1 MEPTKLPTEN
11 LKSWFSERVNN
22 TFIFFDTETTGLY
35 RKDNNQ
41 LTQIG
46 AIATKFDIDNFVFN
60 EVSRFNINIKLNN
73 DILKHMEGEPEAPD
87 KTDVEAYN
95 KWMFS
100 TKKGILVYNH
110 YNLVNSPEYEDERI
124 ALEKFDNYLKKHD
137 NVILIAHNAPF
148 DLSWIQFHEIF
159 QESTY
164 ESIDSKEFF
173 SKIFFPSLKKMAE
186 KIEEYRIKY
195 DRFETVRNAKS
206 ASLKN
211 VATGFSNDINKL
223 KEKLEN
229 AHDAIVD
236 CEITKE
242 VMEYGLQMLFGE
254 LPV

>member
-1 MEPTKLPTEN
+1 MTPTKLPSEN
-11 LKSWFSERVNN
+11 LKSWFVDRVNN
-22 TFIFFDTETTGLY
+22 TFVFFDTETTGLF
-35 RKDNNQ
+35 RKENNQ

-46 AIATKFDIDNFVFN
+46 AIATKFDTDKFVFN
-60 EVSRFNINIKLNN
+60 EISRFNINIKLN
-73 DILKHMEGEPEAPD
+73 DSILKHMEGEPDAPP
-87 KTDVEAYN
+87 KTDTDAYN
-95 KWMFS
+95 KWMFN

-110 YNLVNSPEYEDERI
+110 YHLENSGDYQDERK
-124 ALEKFDNYLKKHD
+124 ALEKFDEYLKKHD
-137 NVILIAHNAPF
+137 NVTLIAHNAPF
-148 DLSWIQFHEIF
+148 DLEWIQFHELF
-159 QESTY
+159 ADSTY

-173 SKIFFPSLKKMAE
+173 SKIFFPSLKDMAE

-195 DRFETVRNAKS
+195 DKFATVKNIKS

-223 KEKLEN
+223 QQKLEN

-254 LPV
+254 FPV